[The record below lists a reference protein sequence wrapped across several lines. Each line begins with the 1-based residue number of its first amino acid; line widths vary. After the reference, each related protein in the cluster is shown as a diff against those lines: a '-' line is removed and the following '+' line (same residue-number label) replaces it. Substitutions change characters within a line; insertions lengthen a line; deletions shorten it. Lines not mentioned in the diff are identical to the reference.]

1 MKMSREEILKGL
13 YAQIHING
21 HIIGAVAGSGMTAK
35 FVTMGGADLLL
46 ALSAGRFRVT
56 GRSSLASFLCYDNS
70 NNLVMSFGTREL
82 LPIINNVPILFG
94 LAACDPSI
102 SLYEYLKW
110 IREVGFSGITNFPTI
125 AMIDGQFREAL
136 EEEGNT
142 YEKEAEAIKLA
153 NYLDLV
159 TLAFVMDEKQT
170 EMMLDAGADIVC
182 VHLGLTKGGFLGAG
196 KYISLDEARRIS
208 SRVFAICDE
217 KRPEV
222 IKMVYA
228 GPANTPIDMQYIY
241 HNTSCQGY
249 IGGSTFDR
257 IPTER
262 AILNTAKAFK
272 TYGSFSEDDPLVK
285 VASGNLG
292 SRDYVPFIIKHIEE
306 NYFKKIEL
314 GELALITHVSSSY
327 LSTKFKKEIGCSFT
341 EYLIRFRMNKAKEFI
356 EKRNMNCREA
366 AEQVGYT
373 DYVQFSKTFRKYHGV
388 TPGFYLKKNINTRK
402 EENTTTI

>member
-1 MKMSREEILKGL
+1 MIPKEEILRKL
-13 YAQIHING
+13 YAQVHVNG
-21 HIIGAVAGSGMTAK
+21 HIIGAVAGSGMIAK
-35 FVTMGGADLLL
+35 FVAMGGADLLL

-70 NNLVMSFGTREL
+70 NDLVMDFGTREL
-82 LPIINNVPILFG
+82 LPIIDNVPILFG

-102 SLYEYLKW
+102 SLYEYLKQ
-110 IREVGFSGITNFPTI
+110 IKEAGFSGITNFPTV
-125 AMIDGQFREAL
+125 AMIDGRFREAL
-136 EEEGNT
+136 EEEGNS
-142 YEKEAEAIKLA
+142 YDKEAEAIKLA
-153 NYLDLV
+153 NYLNLLTV
-159 TLAFVMDEKQT
+159 AFVMDEEQAVK
-170 EMMLDAGADIVC
+170 MLDADADIIC

-217 KRPEV
+217 RRPEV

-241 HNTSCQGY
+241 RNTQCQGY

-262 AILNTAKAFK
+262 AILNTTKAFK

-292 SRDYVPFIIKHIEE
+292 SRDYVPFIIKYIED

-314 GELALITHVSSSY
+314 RELALIAHVSDSY
-327 LSTKFKKEIGCSFT
+327 LSTKFKKEMGCSFT

-356 EKRNMNCREA
+356 EKKKMRCKEA

-373 DYVQFSKTFRKYHGV
+373 DYVQFSKTFKKYHGV
-388 TPGFYLKKNINTRK
+388 SPGFYLKSNINTTKKGKGTR
-402 EENTTTI
+402 N